1 MKIAI
6 DLDGVTWD
14 VQKHLLEIYNEKYG
28 TNHKIEDITYWNFLP
43 EDRFWKVYE
52 EMVKRITEYEP
63 VDPKIGGYI
72 NLLYLYYNI
81 SFLTHGIYTVDIIE
95 KKLKTWSIFKHLSYD
110 SIILE
115 DYTTPKVIHDFDYF
129 IDDNPNL
136 AMEIR
141 VYPKKTLLLF
151 TQPWNRNIN
160 VNDFSNVIRV
170 DNWLDIQKYFL
181 KCVNKGD
188 LYEKKV

>member
-14 VQKHLLEIYNEKYG
+14 VHKHLLEIYNEKYG
-28 TNHKIEDITYWNFLP
+28 TNHILEDIIYWDFLP
-43 EDRFWKVYE
+43 EDRFWESYE
-52 EMVKRITEYEP
+52 EMVKRIMTFEP

-72 NLLYLYYNI
+72 NLLYNFYNI

-95 KKLKTWSIFKHLSYD
+95 KKLKTWSIFKGLSYD

-129 IDDNPNL
+129 IDDNPQM

-151 TQPWNRNIN
+151 TRPWNRNID
-160 VNDFSNVIRV
+160 VNNFDNVIRV
-170 DNWLDIQKYFL
+170 DNWPDIQKYFL
-181 KCVNKGD
+181 KLINEVD
-188 LYEKKV
+188 LYARKM